1 MSDEQDRALGPE
13 RPIALQNIFAFWHN
27 VSSVLESFMFTS
39 TYQHCQISE
48 AIACLCFVVRRIF
61 MKWSDSEHTSRLEPS
76 QYSQLVLLVL
86 TYSMLKSETYG

>member
-1 MSDEQDRALGPE
+1 
-13 RPIALQNIFAFWHN
+13 
-27 VSSVLESFMFTS
+27 
-39 TYQHCQISE
+39 
-48 AIACLCFVVRRIF
+48 